1 MTIFM
6 FPWQGYPGSEELGMI
21 RKIRKMKLRR
31 MILSFVFLSLEIIL
45 FKKKMWIFQ
54 IQGKVIENFIFGYF
68 NSEKI
73 LSRTSD
79 FKKVVGRGGRT
90 RSWEHHL
97 NDDPTRFQV
106 FCRSL
111 GFSGGIKYKDEVRP
125 TPGPGFGQL
134 LGRFNCRGDEI
145 NVGDCIRDTQYMP
158 GLKHYICIYYIR
170 K

>member
-1 MTIFM
+1 M
-6 FPWQGYPGSEELGMI
+6 
-21 RKIRKMKLRR
+21 
-31 MILSFVFLSLEIIL
+31 LE
-45 FKKKMWIFQ
+45 
-54 IQGKVIENFIFGYF
+54 G
-68 NSEKI
+68 
-73 LSRTSD
+73 
-79 FKKVVGRGGRT
+79 GGRT

-158 GLKHYICIYYIR
+158 GIKHYICILYILYNKISIQTWFEVLLYLYCIYIYCR
-170 K
+170 LIEGRLVKKMDRMYSKLAKSLKTWTKNYLKDVMSLRNWHILLCRDCLLRDKTQW